1 MANQYV
7 NKVVQSNG
15 TTLMDI
21 SDTTA
26 VASDVASGK
35 DFYLATGE
43 KVTGTASGG
52 AISITDV
59 PNATGTT
66 AEITGGGTPGPSAT
80 AHEIYFEFSDSTNA
94 SIIGYWD
101 DSFISDAITATVPT
115 SYNNKTVTLAQLDDV
130 PWYEPT
136 NIPVGVQLVDFTK
149 VKTGYIISQI
159 DGAETVSQWS
169 CCSDYMPID
178 SSMTFSYTGY
188 EWYYVVFFDANKTF
202 IDASIRIHDDAA
214 TISNGYGSG
223 TLTPAKIPSNAAY
236 IRISSYP
243 EQVDDTKLSFI
254 RTA

>member
-15 TTLMDI
+15 TTIMDI

-35 DFYLATGE
+35 YFYAANGE
-43 KVTGTASGG
+43 KTLGVASGG

-59 PNATGTT
+59 PNSTGTT
-66 AEITGGGTPGPSAT
+66 AEITGETPGPSAT

-101 DSFISDAITATVPT
+101 DAFISSAITATVPT
-115 SYNNKTVTLAQLDDV
+115 SYNNKTVTLAKLDNV
-130 PWYEPT
+130 SWYEPT
-136 NIPVGVQLVDFTK
+136 NIPVGTQLVDFTK
-149 VKTGYIISQI
+149 VKAGYIISQV

-178 SSMTFSYTGY
+178 SSMTFSYIGY
-188 EWYYVVFFDANKTF
+188 EWYYVVFFDINKTF

-236 IRISSYP
+236 VRISSYP
-243 EQVDDTKLSFI
+243 DSVDDTKLSFI